1 MELLSEILQGQKL
14 KISYWED
21 TIVPKT
27 TRSGEKEI
35 EIEEERIAKHSK
47 DNSQGLV
54 IIFILD
60 FSMILKI
67 NFLLTR
73 NE

>member
-21 TIVPKT
+21 TIVQKT

-35 EIEEERIAKHSK
+35 EIEEESAYDIYKSS
-47 DNSQGLV
+47 NIS
-54 IIFILD
+54 I
-60 FSMILKI
+60 
-67 NFLLTR
+67 
-73 NE
+73 